1 MSTAAADTL
10 KILVVDDETVVRESL
25 AGWLQEDG
33 HTAITASDAQQA
45 LIRLKKEP
53 CDLAFVDIKMPGMDG
68 LELNRRIQEISP
80 DTTVIII
87 TAYAS
92 VETAVQALREGAH
105 DYITKPF
112 DPEHLSHV
120 VRNTAAQRNLE
131 RENLQLR
138 EKLASTSASTPI
150 LGESPAI
157 KRVRELIET
166 VGPTEST
173 VLITGESGT
182 GKELVARGIHTA
194 SPRAFLPLVVVNCG
208 ALPEGTLESELFG
221 HERGA
226 FTGAQ
231 YRHKGKFELADKS
244 TLFLDEIGEV
254 SPKIQVELLR
264 VLEEKKVTRLGGT
277 SETSA
282 DFRTV
287 AATNKDLQLEVQ
299 AGNFRED
306 LFYRLNVFQI
316 HLPPLRER
324 REDIPL
330 LAHAFVTRLAASMN
344 KPVPELESE
353 AVSRL
358 KEHDWPGNVRELTN
372 AIERALVIHQGGRI
386 RAADLPI
393 GTRFEPVLGNG
404 PRSLAEAEKQHV
416 QRVLSDCDW
425 NISQAARILE
435 VDRTTVYNKI
445 KLYDLKK
452 D

>member
-1 MSTAAADTL
+1 
-10 KILVVDDETVVRESL
+10 
-25 AGWLQEDG
+25 
-33 HTAITASDAQQA
+33 
-45 LIRLKKEP
+45 
-53 CDLAFVDIKMPGMDG
+53 MPGMDG

-182 GKELVARGIHTA
+182 GKELVARGIHAA

-221 HERGA
+221 HERGCIHRRA
-226 FTGAQ
+226 IPTQG
-231 YRHKGKFELADKS
+231 
-244 TLFLDEIGEV
+244 
-254 SPKIQVELLR
+254 QVRAGRQEHSLL
-264 VLEEKKVTRLGGT
+264 G
-277 SETSA
+277 
-282 DFRTV
+282 
-287 AATNKDLQLEVQ
+287 
-299 AGNFRED
+299 
-306 LFYRLNVFQI
+306 
-316 HLPPLRER
+316 
-324 REDIPL
+324 
-330 LAHAFVTRLAASMN
+330 
-344 KPVPELESE
+344 
-353 AVSRL
+353 
-358 KEHDWPGNVRELTN
+358 
-372 AIERALVIHQGGRI
+372 
-386 RAADLPI
+386 
-393 GTRFEPVLGNG
+393 
-404 PRSLAEAEKQHV
+404 
-416 QRVLSDCDW
+416 
-425 NISQAARILE
+425 
-435 VDRTTVYNKI
+435 
-445 KLYDLKK
+445 
-452 D
+452 

>member
-1 MSTAAADTL
+1 M
-10 KILVVDDETVVRESL
+10 
-25 AGWLQEDG
+25 
-33 HTAITASDAQQA
+33 
-45 LIRLKKEP
+45 
-53 CDLAFVDIKMPGMDG
+53 
-68 LELNRRIQEISP
+68 
-80 DTTVIII
+80 
-87 TAYAS
+87 
-92 VETAVQALREGAH
+92 
-105 DYITKPF
+105 
-112 DPEHLSHV
+112 
-120 VRNTAAQRNLE
+120 
-131 RENLQLR
+131 
-138 EKLASTSASTPI
+138 
-150 LGESPAI
+150 
-157 KRVRELIET
+157 
-166 VGPTEST
+166 
-173 VLITGESGT
+173 
-182 GKELVARGIHTA
+182 
-194 SPRAFLPLVVVNCG
+194 
-208 ALPEGTLESELFG
+208 
-221 HERGA
+221 
-226 FTGAQ
+226 
-231 YRHKGKFELADKS
+231 
-244 TLFLDEIGEV
+244 DEIGEV